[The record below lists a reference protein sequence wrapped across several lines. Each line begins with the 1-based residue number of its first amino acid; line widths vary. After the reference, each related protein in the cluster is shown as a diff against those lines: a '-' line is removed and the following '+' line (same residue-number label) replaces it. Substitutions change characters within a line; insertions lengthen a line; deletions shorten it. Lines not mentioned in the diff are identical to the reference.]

1 MPLASRCIAWWVLVA
16 FTVAVIVYFGAN
28 KNPRNALDSLFKKC
42 SENKG
47 EFKNYIFITLLTYK
61 TSSNYLPIFSF
72 YVNQGPAMKTQMY
85 SVYGYKI
92 QKFLILLE
100 GKTNNL

>member
-28 KNPRNALDSLFKKC
+28 KTPRNALDNLFKKC

-47 EFKNYIFITLLTYK
+47 KFWIIVFTLRFKSRCVTQHFFSFVKRDQQQRHRCTFTLFMATEFKD
-61 TSSNYLPIFSF
+61 S
-72 YVNQGPAMKTQMY
+72 
-85 SVYGYKI
+85 
-92 QKFLILLE
+92 
-100 GKTNNL
+100 

>member
-28 KNPRNALDSLFKKC
+28 KTPRNALDNLFKKC

-47 EFKNYIFITLLTYK
+47 KFCIIVFILRFKNRH
-61 TSSNYLPIFSF
+61 
-72 YVNQGPAMKTQMY
+72 VTQHFF
-85 SVYGYKI
+85 
-92 QKFLILLE
+92 FLSLK
-100 GKTNNL
+100 GTNNEDTNVLCLWLQNSKILDLAGR